1 MNELTYTFLI
11 QSCFAIEYVQIK
23 FILQVKLSDSF
34 RQASSKIGNSF
45 GMRLAAAAA
54 EEEAARAASG
64 QMGHVEL
71 AEVHHPVA
79 PKKASEENLDGLSLE
94 TQ

>member
-1 MNELTYTFLI
+1 MRLYF
-11 QSCFAIEYVQIK
+11 
-23 FILQVKLSDSF
+23 QVKLSDSF
-34 RQASSKIGNSF
+34 RQASSKIGASF

-54 EEEAARAASG
+54 EEEAARAAAASG

-71 AEVHHPVA
+71 AEVHHA
-79 PKKASEENLDGLSLE
+79 TGPKKASEENMDGLSMS